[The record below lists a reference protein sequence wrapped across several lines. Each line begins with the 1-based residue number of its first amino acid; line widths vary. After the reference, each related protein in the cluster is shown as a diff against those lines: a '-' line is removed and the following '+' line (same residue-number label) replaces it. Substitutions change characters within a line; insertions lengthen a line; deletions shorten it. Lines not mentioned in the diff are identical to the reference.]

1 MRKPASYGPL
11 IVLAGALVMAIAP
24 FTAIAF
30 GDSLFVQ
37 THRDLM
43 WSLDAP
49 IYAIAMVPPVLLVVV
64 AVLALAFPRSAVFRG
79 LLGMA
84 AVMAVAV
91 AAGTWVFVLGVDG
104 PQTRAA
110 FVNAAITLTVAAI
123 AITVG
128 GLRSLQPRLSLAEA
142 DRPITTVGPLLIVAG
157 AVCLAAAPFVFLAFG
172 DDTNRYVIEQRH
184 RLWIDLPQ
192 YVAGVLPAVAAFVFA
207 VAAFIRRRSAVVATA
222 LLGVG
227 LSTTLLAVLSFWW
240 LQGSDRPPGHGGCA
254 AAQHRRP
261 GRRRCGRVDRDRGAL
276 LRQPASAQWRDRE
289 PAGDAPGRP
298 GLLRVSLT

>member
-1 MRKPASYGPL
+1 MQGAHEETRSYGPL

-128 GLRSLQPRLSLAEA
+128 GLRSLQSRWSLAEP

-157 AVCLAAAPFVFLAFG
+157 AVCLAAA
-172 DDTNRYVIEQRH
+172 RSCS
-184 RLWIDLPQ
+184 W
-192 YVAGVLPAVAAFVFA
+192 
-207 VAAFIRRRSAVVATA
+207 RSATTRTAT
-222 LLGVG
+222 
-227 LSTTLLAVLSFWW
+227 
-240 LQGSDRPPGHGGCA
+240 
-254 AAQHRRP
+254 
-261 GRRRCGRVDRDRGAL
+261 
-276 LRQPASAQWRDRE
+276 
-289 PAGDAPGRP
+289 
-298 GLLRVSLT
+298 